1 MPFFKPLHCG
11 TARADARPTTC
22 LSAETFI
29 CKLNCGRG
37 RVMLGLDPSI
47 SGQGRVRT
55 ATPLPFSRM
64 GEGGAERRMRACH
77 LQQEGATA
85 PSRFNDQRRSLTP
98 APLPSGRGVPRAPA
112 QARTAIPRPRSHA
125 GVTNEGQRSAARR
138 VGYQAASVEPGCGA
152 DGLSHHPHAPW
163 RSACRRFWTPG
174 RAYRVES
181 QPPPRALSTPVPLI
195 GLSRRQAW
203 DEGVMPA
210 TGPASSSHR
219 DRIVPRAVPRSLPG
233 VDRDSTRRRRA
244 HPHQR
249 HTSGWLPLGDE
260 VVAS

>member
-1 MPFFKPLHCG
+1 MTPRRHFHCICLRYEPHRPLRRLLRRRVHRRPPHRPAFTREAGSRCRFSSPY
-11 TARADARPTTC
+11 TAEQRVRAQGPTQC
-22 LSAETFI
+22 LSAERFI

-55 ATPLPFSRM
+55 AMPLPYSRM

-85 PSRFNDQRRSLTP
+85 PSRFNDQRRSLTS

-163 RSACRRFWTPG
+163 RSACRRFSSPG
-174 RAYRVES
+174 RAYEVEGHPS
-181 QPPPRALSTPVPLI
+181 PRALSTPVQLI
-195 GLSRRQAW
+195 ALSRLVGHGTKA
-203 DEGVMPA
+203 
-210 TGPASSSHR
+210 
-219 DRIVPRAVPRSLPG
+219 
-233 VDRDSTRRRRA
+233 
-244 HPHQR
+244 
-249 HTSGWLPLGDE
+249 
-260 VVAS
+260 